1 MLNWKR
7 CVALGGA
14 FLFLVQQHISIA
26 LAQDANANTPP
37 DSSDSKA
44 PADVSGWHFTIAPYA
59 WAFGIEGDVGVAG
72 HDTSVDASFTDIL
85 KDSDG
90 LMALQ
95 GHAEAQYDR
104 FGLFVDGTYADIQA
118 SFEESGAGPLVSA
131 DLDVDVDQELVL
143 IELGT
148 FYRLVDRFKLWQSPV
163 DRGGGT
169 FTFDALAGARYTY
182 LGLDVNG
189 KLDINK
195 LAFKRDVDG
204 SHDWV
209 DPFVGG
215 RLEVGLTESV
225 DFALRGDVGGF
236 GVGSDFTWN
245 TQALLGYRFSLF
257 GANAEAWGGYRALG
271 QDYDEGSGRT
281 DFEWD
286 VILHGPII
294 GMTVRW

>member
-1 MLNWKR
+1 MRTWKSGVF
-7 CVALGGA
+7 VAGA
-14 FLFLVQQHISIA
+14 LLFFAQGHTDA
-26 LAQDANANTPP
+26 LAQDASVPP
-37 DSSDSKA
+37 SSSDGKVAS
-44 PADVSGWHFTIAPYA
+44 DISGWHFTIAPYA
-59 WAFGIEGDVGVAG
+59 WAFGIEGNVEIAG
-72 HDTSVDASFTDIL
+72 HQTTVDASFVDIL
-85 KDSDG
+85 KASDS
-90 LMALQ
+90 LVALQ

-104 FGLFVDGTYADIQA
+104 FGVFVDGTYADIEA
-118 SFEESGAGPLVSA
+118 SFEESGGGPLVA
-131 DLDVDVDQELVL
+131 AGLNVDVDQEVVL
-143 IELGT
+143 IEIGT
-148 FYRLVDRFKLWQSPV
+148 FYRAVDRFQLWQRPI

-182 LGLDVNG
+182 LGLDVDG
-189 KLDINK
+189 KLNINR

-215 RLEVGLTESV
+215 RLELGLTESI

-245 TQALLGYRFSLF
+245 TQALLGYSFSLL

-271 QDYDEGSGRT
+271 QDYDDNSGRR
-281 DFEWD
+281 DFRWD
-286 VILHGPII
+286 VILHGPLI